1 MVKQSMDLLELL
13 RKRGMDGDVDFL
25 REALRVLVDGIM
37 DAEVSAQIGAQHGER
52 SPERV
57 TYRNRTWDTRVG
69 TMELHIP
76 KLREGSYFPSLLEP
90 RRRSEKALLSV
101 IQQAYVEGVS
111 TRRVDDLIQA
121 LGCDGIS
128 SSQVSR
134 ICEQLDEVV
143 ESFLG
148 RSLDGGPYPYVW
160 LDGLTQKVR
169 EGGRIV
175 NVCVV
180 VATGV
185 NAEGQREILGLDVG
199 TSEDG
204 AFWLAFLRSL
214 TARGLSGV
222 ELVTSDAHQGLKN
235 AIAAVFA
242 GTGWQRCRTHFMANL
257 LTRVPKRAQPGVAT
271 MVRTIYQQLSP
282 AEVHGQLG
290 RVVGQL
296 REPFPQV
303 AELLADAAPDILAF
317 TAFPVAH
324 WQKLDFAHFKR
335 RKQGNRQVGG
345 TERPGLS
352 VYQGR
357 RRTVKNPRTPATGG
371 GAPERWHP
379 RRSATA
385 WRTKPLCD
393 GPRVVVAAA
402 DGPPGWSRRRAPSGS
417 AWCERWPDP
426 TTGAG
431 SPRPD
436 APAPPGR

>member
-1 MVKQSMDLLELL
+1 MVWTETWT
-13 RKRGMDGDVDFL
+13 FL

-37 DAEVSAQIGAQHGER
+37 DAEVSAQIGAEHSER

-57 TYRNRTWDTRVG
+57 TYRNGYRNRTWDTRVG

-90 RRRSEKALLSV
+90 RRRSEKALLAV

-111 TRRVDDLIQA
+111 TRRVDDLIKA

-148 RSLDGGPYPYVW
+148 RPLDGGPYPYVW

-185 NAEGQREILGLDVG
+185 NAEGQREILGMDVG
-199 TSEDG
+199 ASEDG

-242 GTGWQRCRTHFMANL
+242 GASWQRCRTHFRANL

-271 MVRTIYQQLSP
+271 MVRTIYQ
-282 AEVHGQLG
+282 
-290 RVVGQL
+290 
-296 REPFPQV
+296 
-303 AELLADAAPDILAF
+303 
-317 TAFPVAH
+317 
-324 WQKLDFAHFKR
+324 
-335 RKQGNRQVGG
+335 
-345 TERPGLS
+345 
-352 VYQGR
+352 
-357 RRTVKNPRTPATGG
+357 
-371 GAPERWHP
+371 
-379 RRSATA
+379 
-385 WRTKPLCD
+385 
-393 GPRVVVAAA
+393 
-402 DGPPGWSRRRAPSGS
+402 
-417 AWCERWPDP
+417 
-426 TTGAG
+426 GAG
-431 SPRPD
+431 SYPNRAPGRNPRPLERGPTLPHGRAQPARRHRHLLEYRPSRRSGQTAETRRLD
-436 APAPPGR
+436 GRARAPGPHLTPWVGPHPAHRRIPVTKAPIATLAYDPAPYRSGPEGSGRLSWLVAGQGSPFCPGHRTGP

>member
-1 MVKQSMDLLELL
+1 MAKQRMDLLELL
-13 RKRGMDGDVDFL
+13 RKRGMDGDVDLL

-57 TYRNRTWDTRVG
+57 TYRNGYRNRTWDTRVG

-90 RRRSEKALLSV
+90 RRRSEKALLAV

-111 TRRVDDLIQA
+111 TRRVDDLIKA

-134 ICEQLDEVV
+134 ICQQLDEVV

-148 RSLDGGPYPYVW
+148 RPLDGGPYPYVW

-185 NAEGQREILGLDVG
+185 NADGQREILGMDVG
-199 TSEDG
+199 ASEDG

-235 AIAAVFA
+235 AIAAVF
-242 GTGWQRCRTHFMANL
+242 TGASWQRCRTHFMANL
-257 LTRVPKRAQPGVAT
+257 LTRVPKRALLSLSKGRRGHHGPHHLPATVSRRGPRPIGPSGGTTPGALCPGGRTAGGCRAGHPGLHALPSGPLAEAVVQQPAGT
-271 MVRTIYQQLSP
+271 
-282 AEVHGQLG
+282 AEPG
-290 RVVGQL
+290 
-296 REPFPQV
+296 
-303 AELLADAAPDILAF
+303 DKAPD
-317 TAFPVAH
+317 
-324 WQKLDFAHFKR
+324 
-335 RKQGNRQVGG
+335 
-345 TERPGLS
+345 
-352 VYQGR
+352 
-357 RRTVKNPRTPATGG
+357 
-371 GAPERWHP
+371 
-379 RRSATA
+379 
-385 WRTKPLCD
+385 
-393 GPRVVVAAA
+393 
-402 DGPPGWSRRRAPSGS
+402 
-417 AWCERWPDP
+417 
-426 TTGAG
+426 
-431 SPRPD
+431 
-436 APAPPGR
+436 